1 MEFYAAAR
9 NLHSCLLGRAMVH
22 AATVSRCDWTAF
34 LESFSRQH
42 EGWLISLDVG
52 PATNG
57 SAREARELPLDG
69 ITFEATTDA
78 LIVALREPGGSLL
91 THVVR
96 SPRRLTRH
104 ETPQGTLGLEIVA
117 ADGGSTMLRFR
128 TIVAPELVDGVAG
141 PWPPR
146 RPPG

>member
-1 MEFYAAAR
+1 MID
-9 NLHSCLLGRAMVH
+9 
-22 AATVSRCDWTAF
+22 AATVPRSDWTAF

-52 PATNG
+52 SGTDG

-69 ITFEATTDA
+69 ITFEAATDA
-78 LIVALREPGGSLL
+78 IIVALREPGGSLL
-91 THVVR
+91 THMVR
-96 SPRRLTRH
+96 SPKRLTRH

-117 ADGGSTMLRFR
+117 ADGGSTTLRFR

-141 PWPPR
+141 PWPPPR
-146 RPPG
+146 HGR